1 MGMLDDIKDFKVKCP
16 NCGTEV
22 NGFQSKD
29 GACLMDKI
37 DYWTVNNFYSS
48 CSNCKTWI
56 EYTLKRPRGK
66 ISIKDYVRH
75 YHKPK

>member
-48 CSNCKTWI
+48 CPSCKT
-56 EYTLKRPRGK
+56 
-66 ISIKDYVRH
+66 
-75 YHKPK
+75 